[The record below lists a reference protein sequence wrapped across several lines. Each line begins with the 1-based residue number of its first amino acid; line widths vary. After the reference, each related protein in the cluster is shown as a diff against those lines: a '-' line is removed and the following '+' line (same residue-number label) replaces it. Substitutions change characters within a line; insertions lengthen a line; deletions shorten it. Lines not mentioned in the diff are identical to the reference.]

1 MKINRNKKLKKTK
14 ISFVKL
20 FYTFYKKNKKSVKKY
35 RKFWEINEPNVF
47 YFDICS
53 DKKNLNFF
61 KKVDIYDSLNEIF
74 ENFYEHYIIHTLKKN
89 TWFAT
94 YYDDTELDYAG
105 QPIGNYG
112 IQIFK
117 ISKRDKIKTL
127 KILYYEYDEYGE
139 YN

>member
-1 MKINRNKKLKKTK
+1 MKINRNKKIKKTE
-14 ISFVKL
+14 ISFIKFFFKL
-20 FYTFYKKNKKSVKKY
+20 YKKYKKDVKKY

-47 YFDICS
+47 YFDICL

-74 ENFYEHYIIHTLKKN
+74 ENFDVHYIIHTLKKN

-94 YYDDTELDYAG
+94 YYDDTQLDYAG

-117 ISKRDKIKTL
+117 ISKRNKIKTL
-127 KILYYEYDEYGE
+127 KIIFDKYI
-139 YN
+139 